1 MRQEAIQKAKKI
13 KEQMEKE
20 EIERKELQEKKRI
33 RDAEIEKEKEK

>member
-20 EIERKELQEKKRI
+20 EELKK
-33 RDAEIEKEKEK
+33 DQIEKEKQQKSE

>member
-20 EIERKELQEKKRI
+20 EIERKEL
-33 RDAEIEKEKEK
+33 